1 VQEVNVDMTD
11 QATVD
16 HPLFARFFSFMS
28 RHESAPLR
36 AWRRENLADLSGRVL
51 EIGAGTGTNFAL
63 YPSTVS
69 EVIAIEPE
77 RRLTEI
83 AREAAK
89 SAPVPVTVTDR
100 TIETFDPGEPFDA
113 VVCSLVLCRVDKPDK
128 VLRQVFSLLRPG
140 GELRYLEHVA
150 SDGMPGRLQRLA
162 DATVWPRLFGNCHMH
177 RDTEHAIADAGFG
190 LQITGHDREVPS
202 TPARFMRTVHGRSV
216 RPAPAALDDSRV
228 ARPPTQGS
236 RPDGAPSQ

>member
-1 VQEVNVDMTD
+1 MAD

-16 HPLFARFFSFMS
+16 HPFFARFYGFMS
-28 RHESAPLR
+28 RHESESLR
-36 AWRRENLADLSGRVL
+36 AWRRANLAGLSGRVL

-63 YPSTVS
+63 YPSTVT

-100 TIETFDPGEPFDA
+100 TIEMFNSGEPFDA
-113 VVCSLVLCRVDKPDK
+113 AVCSLVLCRVEEPDK

-140 GELRYLEHVA
+140 GQLRYLEHVA
-150 SDGMPGRLQRLA
+150 SYGMPGRLQRLA
-162 DATVWPRLFGNCHMH
+162 DATVWPRLFGACHMH
-177 RDTEHAIADAGFG
+177 RNTEGAIADAGFG
-190 LQITGHDREVPS
+190 LQTTRHDREVPS
-202 TPARFMRTVHGRSV
+202 TPARFMKMVHGRAV
-216 RPAPAALDDSRV
+216 RPAPTKVGDSR
-228 ARPPTQGS
+228 AIHPPTEVS
-236 RPDGAPSQ
+236 RTGGALSQ

>member
-1 VQEVNVDMTD
+1 VLEVDIAMTD
-11 QATVD
+11 QWTVD
-16 HPLFARFFSFMS
+16 HRFFARFFSFMS
-28 RHESAPLR
+28 RHESESLR
-36 AWRRENLADLSGRVL
+36 AWRRQNLAGLSGRVL

-63 YPSTVS
+63 YPSTVT

-83 AREAAK
+83 ARAAAK

-100 TIETFDPGEPFDA
+100 TIDTFDPGEPFDA
-113 VVCSLVLCRVDKPDK
+113 AVCSLVLCRVDEPKK

-162 DATVWPRLFGNCHMH
+162 DATVWPQLFGNCHMH
-177 RDTEHAIADAGFG
+177 RDTEGAIIDTGFRPG
-190 LQITGHDREVPS
+190 EVAR
-202 TPARFMRTVHGRSV
+202 TPPRFMRMVHGRAV
-216 RPAPAALDDSRV
+216 RPAPTAVEA
-228 ARPPTQGS
+228 
-236 RPDGAPSQ
+236 